1 MHFIKNRLTSVQT
14 LTDIVNDA
22 DFTGDNQTI
31 NSLAKETAKRSQI
44 DIDSIRN
51 KARYLLNKD
60 NNPFH
65 YQKIEM
71 VKPRKVFSILRTVWE
86 NSFNHRNLLVDNVEF
101 LENENLTV
109 QTNMEGLEILFS
121 DIIGNM
127 FKYQNSYSACKVSCS
142 TDILKICFLNDFF
155 EISIVKELINSYNEN
170 SKEEITK
177 RKTYGVSNIKPFVSD
192 TNLDLVAFTRVEDD
206 KTLFCL
212 EITFKLYQNE
222 NFDNRE

>member
-1 MHFIKNRLTSVQT
+1 
-14 LTDIVNDA
+14 
-22 DFTGDNQTI
+22 
-31 NSLAKETAKRSQI
+31 
-44 DIDSIRN
+44 
-51 KARYLLNKD
+51 
-60 NNPFH
+60 
-65 YQKIEM
+65 M

-155 EISIVKELINSYNEN
+155 KSDAFDIF
-170 SKEEITK
+170 ITK
-177 RKTYGVSNIKPFVSD
+177 KSTDDFPLNNINPND
-192 TNLDLVAFTRVEDD
+192 YTHL
-206 KTLFCL
+206 
-212 EITFKLYQNE
+212 
-222 NFDNRE
+222 

>member
-1 MHFIKNRLTSVQT
+1 
-14 LTDIVNDA
+14 
-22 DFTGDNQTI
+22 
-31 NSLAKETAKRSQI
+31 
-44 DIDSIRN
+44 
-51 KARYLLNKD
+51 
-60 NNPFH
+60 
-65 YQKIEM
+65 M

-177 RKTYGVSNIKPFVSD
+177 RKTYGVSNIKSFVSD